1 MLENKVLMKTYKDIK
16 KEYKQINVERE
27 YENDNYLIQT
37 LKRTTKS
44 KYNKEIVD
52 YQNNIKKLLT
62 HIYNEI
68 QLLNDPKVKK
78 VKEENDIFQKE
89 YKSILDNF
97 QKSSK
102 YIFKDI
108 IGQYNRKGY
117 KLPEITCKHN
127 LFKINALIEE
137 NNNKLELILREDKK
151 NQKNSN
157 NPTLAMK
164 TLAYLKKLN
173 LLLNILL
180 SKEENKSKKL
190 SKISIPKFK
199 IKKIKNESIEELKNS
214 INKLRLFIKSSDVM
228 NSERKKSLSL
238 LFKRKSTYGGTNSF
252 NTLNLV
258 KSRNSKEFSNIN
270 TNIDNKTKTEEAVN
284 VSDLETEKH
293 NKKYESSN
301 FLLLRQNTIKSNKS
315 NLTNNTL
322 NEIINGN
329 DKKRKEDTIYC
340 TPFDINSIPTKNN
353 TKKLINLKKKSIN
366 INITNIKRK
375 EKSKTNIININENNS
390 NSFNKRT
397 SYSNI
402 FSKIKR
408 NSLSKSNNKYLNT
421 YTKKYSSSLKKNI
434 KIDSLKKLTSEK
446 IKTSNNLKQYLNK
459 YIRTTKTPKIKTAFF
474 LKTQSL
480 EKKSLSRNK
489 NYFLSQNK
497 SNTIGKTQKTFLN
510 KRFKTQEEYL
520 ESAYK
525 RLKNGNFENLEELIR
540 KYLKEV
546 KQLEPDEEDF
556 VISHYNYKNL
566 KSNLTELNEKI
577 CGNDLER
584 KTERIYFNNHVIK
597 RILPLLKS
605 MKEKE
610 SNIDRF
616 EKIVKTGTK
625 SASN

>member
-1 MLENKVLMKTYKDIK
+1 MLENKVLMKTYKEIK
-16 KEYKQINVERE
+16 KEYKQINVEKQ

-44 KYNKEIVD
+44 KYNKDIID

-62 HIYNEI
+62 HIYNKI

-102 YIFKDI
+102 NIFKDI
-108 IGQYNRKGY
+108 ISQYNRKGY
-117 KLPEITCKHN
+117 RLPDITCKHN

-151 NQKNSN
+151 NQKNNNN
-157 NPTLAMK
+157 NPSLAMK
-164 TLAYLKKLN
+164 TLAYLRKLN

-180 SKEENKSKKL
+180 SKDENKNKKL

-214 INKLRLFIKSSDVM
+214 INKLRLFIKTSDIM

-238 LFKRKSTYGGTNSF
+238 LFKRKSTYGGTKNF

-270 TNIDNKTKTEEAVN
+270 SHIENNTKTEEAIN
-284 VSDLETEKH
+284 VSDIETEKH

-301 FLLLRQNTIKSNKS
+301 FLLLRQNTIKSNNS

-322 NEIINGN
+322 NEIVNGN
-329 DKKRKEDTIYC
+329 DKKRKEDNIYC
-340 TPFDINSIPTKNN
+340 TPFDINSISTKNN
-353 TKKLINLKKKSIN
+353 TKKLINLKRKS

-375 EKSKTNIININENNS
+375 EKSKTNIITSNENNS

-402 FSKIKR
+402 FYKIKN
-408 NSLSKSNNKYLNT
+408 NSLSKSDNKYLNT

-434 KIDSLKKLTSEK
+434 KIDSLKKLTSKK
-446 IKTSNNLKQYLNK
+446 IKTSKNLQQYLNE
-459 YIRTTKTPKIKTAFF
+459 YICPTKTAKIKTDFF

-480 EKKSLSRNK
+480 EKKHLSRNK

-497 SNTIGKTQKTFLN
+497 SNTIGKTQKTFFN

-525 RLKNGNFENLEELIR
+525 RLKTGNFENLEELIR
-540 KYLKEV
+540 KYLKEI

-556 VISHYNYKNL
+556 VISHYNYKNI
-566 KSNLTELNEKI
+566 KSNLAELNEKI
-577 CGNDLER
+577 YGNDLER

-616 EKIVKTGTK
+616 EKIVKTGAK
-625 SASN
+625 KDSN